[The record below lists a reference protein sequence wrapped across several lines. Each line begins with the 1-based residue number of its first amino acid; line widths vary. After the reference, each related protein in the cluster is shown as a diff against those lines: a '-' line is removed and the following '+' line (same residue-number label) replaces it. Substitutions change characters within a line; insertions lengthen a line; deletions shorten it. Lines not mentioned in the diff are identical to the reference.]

1 MALSKMVVRGGL
13 IGALVLG
20 AGVVVAGPDRIRA
33 VFTQTQS
40 AVNDAIDAQIKDP
53 VALRQQVRTL
63 AEQYPKRIAD
73 LRGDLAQL
81 KAQQSQLQRDLAVS
95 NRVIEMAEA
104 DYDTLAA
111 GLEHANAAN
120 IQQAAL
126 GQDHQI
132 VIAFK
137 NEKLPLNAAQTKI
150 TQVAATRTAYAGRA
164 ADIQRDLGYLSQQ
177 EITLTQLLAK
187 LEQEQ
192 TAFQTQMFDLDRQID
207 AIGRN
212 DRMIAIMS
220 DRQRALDEQS
230 RYRAASLDQITSK
243 LADIRAR
250 QEAQLSHLGKVSDR
264 TQYEDA
270 AKAALDRESA
280 MPSARR
286 AQESKPKPTVIEIDP
301 TKLPKPLPSIAPAE
315 KPADGPV
322 ASRD

>member
-1 MALSKMVVRGGL
+1 MALSKLVVRGGL
-13 IGALVLG
+13 VGALILG
-20 AGVVVAGPDRIRA
+20 AGLVVAGPDRIRA

-40 AVNDAIDAQIKDP
+40 AVNDAIDSQIKDP
-53 VALRQQVRTL
+53 VALRQQIRTL

-81 KAQQSQLQRDLAVS
+81 KTQQAQLTRDLAVS
-95 NRVIEMAEA
+95 NRVVEMAES

-111 GLEHANAAN
+111 GIDQGNAAT
-120 IQQAAL
+120 IQQTAL
-126 GQDHQI
+126 GQEHQV

-137 NEKLPLNAAQTKI
+137 NEKIPLSAAQTKI
-150 TQVAATRTAYAGRA
+150 SQVAATRTAYAGRA

-177 EITLTQLLAK
+177 EITLTQLVSK

-220 DRQRALDEQS
+220 DRQRALDEQT
-230 RYRAASLDQITSK
+230 RYRAASLDQITGK

-250 QEAQLSHLGKVSDR
+250 QEAQLSHLGKLTDR

-270 AKAALDRESA
+270 AKTALDREAA
-280 MPSARR
+280 MPSARKV
-286 AQESKPKPTVIEIDP
+286 QEVKPKANVIEIDP
-301 TKLPKPLPSIAPAE
+301 TKLPKSVPTIAPAE
-315 KPADGPV
+315 KAAGPI